1 MKVIGMISGTSFDG
15 IDVAL
20 VDLKESDGV
29 ISIKLI
35 DFESVQYTKELRSKI
50 AKAMP
55 PQSLD
60 MQIVGEL
67 DTQIG
72 QAFADAASKILSRNN
87 TQSDLIVSHGQT
99 LYHWIENNKALGTLQ
114 LGEPTWIAQKIG

>member
-20 VDLKESDGV
+20 VDLQEGEGV
-29 ISIKLI
+29 ISIELI
-35 DFESVQYTKELRSKI
+35 DFESVQYTRELRSKI

-55 PQSLD
+55 PQSVD
-60 MQIVGEL
+60 MQMVCEL

-72 QAFADAASKILSRNN
+72 QAFADAASKILSRNK
-87 TQSDLIVSHGQT
+87 V
-99 LYHWIENNKALGTLQ
+99 KALKCLSMSKR
-114 LGEPTWIAQKIG
+114 KIK